1 MILRKP
7 YAFLIKYF
15 RLIHFIIALFMSYI
29 MICTWNVLDFF
40 NNYISSGQVVS
51 TFEDI
56 SAKYVSSLFLIVVS
70 FVIVVLAVI
79 LYLMK
84 HKKKPSFYYI
94 FSLICYSVLLV
105 LLLFSS
111 NFIYE
116 LQFYTP
122 DLRITKLLRDVYLA
136 LFLLQIFNI
145 VIPFVRAIGFDIKKF
160 DFRKDIMDFE
170 VSSADNEEFEFELG
184 IDTEDIRAKVRKK
197 IRFFKY
203 YYKENKVIFF
213 GAFIICAVVIV
224 INVANYI
231 NSKET
236 IYKEQE
242 FFDTR
247 MLQITVLDSYKTSLD
262 YKGNEVNSNYFYVIL
277 KLRYKNKTND
287 DFEIIVDNARLGYDK
302 YESVTPTKLVYNKF
316 VEFGVPYYSQILK
329 GGETRDFI
337 LVYEVKKEYY
347 NSDFM
352 LKYLYNT
359 EIVNNQIDYKYRN
372 VILAPEEVDDFAENA
387 TVTKKL
393 GEELTFTDSLLGET
407 KLTINNI
414 DISNKYTYNVKYC
427 KNGDCSNLHNFL
439 QPTVGGTYE
448 LTLMRINYKLSYD
461 NRLGQGYSISS
472 FIEKFGSI
480 RFVVNGK
487 EYEHKIDLK
496 DVTPYPT
503 NGYVYLEVRERLNK
517 AEAIYLDFTIR
528 DKKYTYVIKEAI
540 KEDINEGRKEELK

>member
-56 SAKYVSSLFLIVVS
+56 SAKYVSSLFLVVVS

-136 LFLLQIFNI
+136 LFLLQIPNI
-145 VIPFVRAIGFDIKKF
+145 VIPFVRAIGFDVKKF

-213 GAFIICAVVIV
+213 GAFVIVAVVVV

-247 MLQITVLDSYKTSLD
+247 MLQITVLDSYKTTLD

-287 DFEIIVDNARLGYDK
+287 DFEIIVDNARLGYDE

-347 NSDFM
+347 NSDFR

-359 EIVNNQIDYKYRN
+359 EIVNNQIAYKYRN
-372 VILAPEEVDDFAENA
+372 VILKPEAVDDFAENT

-540 KEDINEGRKEELK
+540 KEDINEDGKEELK